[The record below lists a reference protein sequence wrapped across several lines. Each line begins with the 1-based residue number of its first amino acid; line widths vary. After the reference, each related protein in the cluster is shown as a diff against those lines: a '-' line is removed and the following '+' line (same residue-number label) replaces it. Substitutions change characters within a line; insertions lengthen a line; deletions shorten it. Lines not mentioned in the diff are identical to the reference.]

1 MLLRHEHG
9 YNTTTTTE
17 YFNMEWR
24 RDKLVS
30 ECSKFEHGK
39 VIFCEEGVHG
49 AVFNTYHWHQE
60 FSSEAERISI
70 SINDVAN
77 DLDGIYYK
85 IKISM
90 KKTDAVRKLKEEI
103 GKRFNLD
110 MNEFFLVRNS
120 NEKEIKELDFTLD
133 HAGLTSHS

>member
-1 MLLRHEHG
+1 M
-9 YNTTTTTE
+9 
-17 YFNMEWR
+17 
-24 RDKLVS
+24 
-30 ECSKFEHGK
+30 
-39 VIFCEEGVHG
+39 
-49 AVFNTYHWHQE
+49 
-60 FSSEAERISI
+60 
-70 SINDVAN
+70 AN